1 MNNVWIL
8 LKGLVM
14 GLAIAAP
21 VGPIGLLCMGQTLTY
36 GWRVGLATG
45 LGAASADAVYGSVAA
60 LGLRVVSQMLM
71 DHQGGIR
78 IFGGLFLAYLGG
90 QGFLSVP
97 PSALSASENPADWEN
112 PADPKDPVDPED
124 HQNSQNPT
132 PENPTPSRSLWQ
144 SYSTTFVLTLTNPA
158 TILMFLGIFSGQSR
172 LGATDQAMLL
182 VLGIFLGSSL
192 WWLTL
197 TTSVNLVRQRL
208 SGSVVRWVNQGA
220 GFVIFGF
227 GVAIVLQALLK
238 RG

>member
-97 PSALSASENPADWEN
+97 PSALSAPAPENPADSEN
-112 PADPKDPVDPED
+112 PVDPED